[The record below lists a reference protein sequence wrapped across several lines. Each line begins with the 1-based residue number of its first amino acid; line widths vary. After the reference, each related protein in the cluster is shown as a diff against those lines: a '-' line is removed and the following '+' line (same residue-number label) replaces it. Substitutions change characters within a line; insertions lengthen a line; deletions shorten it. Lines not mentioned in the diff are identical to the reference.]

1 MATLKE
7 IAALAKVSIT
17 TVSRTINFDNTLSI
31 SDEKKR
37 RIFEIVE
44 ELEYKTPRRKKR
56 EMKPKLNII
65 LAYWYT
71 VVQEIDDP
79 YYLSIR
85 QGIERVSN
93 KYNINVIKIPK
104 RDNQYQ
110 IDTNSDIDGIIA
122 VGRFTE
128 EETKTFKT
136 ISDNIVFVDYS
147 PQDENFD
154 SIVIDFEKSM
164 RKIMNYIVVE
174 KGYTEV
180 GYLGGKELIKN
191 KDRINGDPRETYF
204 KEYMNN
210 KNIYNSKFVFVDQFS
225 SMSGYE
231 MVMEAHKNSLL
242 PKAFFA
248 ASDSI
253 AIGAIKAIHE
263 LKLSIPEDIAI
274 VGFNDI
280 PTALYTFPPLTTL
293 RIPTEFMGEK
303 AVDLIM
309 ENINGR
315 DVNIQINVA
324 TKLIK
329 RGTI

>member
-7 IAALAKVSIT
+7 IAALANVSIT
-17 TVSRTINFDNTLSI
+17 TVSRTINFDNALSI

-44 ELEYKTPRRKKR
+44 ELQYKTPRRKKSER
-56 EMKPKLNII
+56 NPKLNII

-71 VVQEIDDP
+71 VIQEIDDP

-85 QGIERVSN
+85 QGIERVSD

-104 RDNQYQ
+104 RENQYP
-110 IDTNSDIDGIIA
+110 IDTHSDIDGIIA

-128 EETKTFKT
+128 EETKFFKN
-136 ISDNIVFVDYS
+136 ISNNLVFVDYS
-147 PQDENFD
+147 PQNEYHD
-154 SIVIDFEKSM
+154 SIVIDFERSM
-164 RKIMNYIVVE
+164 RKVMDYIVIE
-174 KGYTEV
+174 KGYSEV

-191 KDRINGDPRETYF
+191 KDRLNGDPRETYF
-204 KEYMNN
+204 KEYMTR
-210 KNIYNSKFVFVDQFS
+210 KGLYNSKYIFVDKFS
-225 SMSGYE
+225 SLSGYK
-231 MVMEAHKNSLL
+231 MIMEASKKELL
-242 PKAFFA
+242 PKVFFA

-263 LKLSIPEDIAI
+263 LKLKIPEDIAI

-280 PTALYTFPPLTTL
+280 PTSLYTFPPLTTL
-293 RIPTEFMGEK
+293 RIPTDFMGER
-303 AVDLIM
+303 AVELII
-309 ENINGR
+309 EKINGR
-315 DVNIQINVA
+315 EVNIQLTVA